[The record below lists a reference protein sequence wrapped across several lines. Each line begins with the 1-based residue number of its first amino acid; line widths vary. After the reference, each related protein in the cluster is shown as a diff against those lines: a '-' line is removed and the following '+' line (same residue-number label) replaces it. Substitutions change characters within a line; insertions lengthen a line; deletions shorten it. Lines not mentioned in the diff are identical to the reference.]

1 MGEGLLAEIAIKYD
15 LSIIHVERIRNNSRS
30 YVMKITAD
38 QGNFILKRMHM
49 DERRLQFMVETEDFL
64 RGRGINIPTVYQN
77 NENKNFINYK
87 GYLYILQEW
96 IDAVPYPLNSLAH
109 VIRLADLLGRMHATT
124 EEFQSA
130 HERIRIGEA
139 KWEQE
144 FEEALHFLGKWRDM
158 NTGVEE
164 PWRKAVFAYID
175 FYMRTGE
182 FVKEHMKQ
190 QERCITREESHVR
203 VVLSHHDFHIQNI
216 LLDEAGNIYI
226 IDWEYVRYDWPSRD
240 LNRLVYAMIKK
251 SRAWNHHAFLKV
263 MRAYLKVNK
272 LSKRE
277 MKLLYLDLAF
287 PHNLCR
293 NLIWGKFGRM
303 TVNQINELLQKDME
317 KAQYMI
323 ESYLK
328 Q

>member
-1 MGEGLLAEIAIKYD
+1 MGKGLLAEIAIKYD
-15 LSIIHVERIRNNSRS
+15 LSIQQVELIRNTSRS
-30 YVMKITAD
+30 YVMKITAH
-38 QGNFILKRMHM
+38 QGNFILKRMQI
-49 DERRLQFMVETEDFL
+49 DEHRLQFMLEIEDFL

-77 NENKNFINYK
+77 NENKNFIKYK
-87 GYLYILQEW
+87 GSFYILQEW
-96 IDAVPYPLNSLAH
+96 IDAVPYPLISLTH

-144 FEEALHFLGKWRDM
+144 YEEALHFLRKWRDV
-158 NTGVEE
+158 NAYVEE
-164 PWRKAVFAYID
+164 PWCKAVLAYVD

-182 FVKEHMKQ
+182 FVKENVKQ
-190 QERCITREESHVR
+190 HENCNAWGEAHNN
-203 VVLSHHDFHIQNI
+203 VVLSHHDFHTQNI

-226 IDWEYVRYDWPSRD
+226 IDWEFVRFDLPSRD
-240 LNRLVYAMIKK
+240 MNRLLYAMIKK
-251 SRAWNHHAFLKV
+251 SRVWNHHAFLKV
-263 MRAYLKVNK
+263 MRAYLKRNT

-293 NLIWGKFGRM
+293 NLIWGKFSRM

-317 KAQYMI
+317 KTQYMI